1 MVSPS
6 THRYR
11 RRLSPL
17 PSMATTALLLVVGGG
32 GLLGSVSA
40 AGAGSLTEPLVPL
53 DTATLTS
60 NMRHW
65 TTDYAVM
72 FYAPWCQH
80 CK

>member
-1 MVSPS
+1 
-6 THRYR
+6 
-11 RRLSPL
+11 
-17 PSMATTALLLVVGGG
+17 MATALLLVAGGS
-32 GLLGSVSA
+32 LLSCGSA
-40 AGAGSLTEPLVPL
+40 ATSTKVTEPLVPL
-53 DTATLTS
+53 DTATLTT